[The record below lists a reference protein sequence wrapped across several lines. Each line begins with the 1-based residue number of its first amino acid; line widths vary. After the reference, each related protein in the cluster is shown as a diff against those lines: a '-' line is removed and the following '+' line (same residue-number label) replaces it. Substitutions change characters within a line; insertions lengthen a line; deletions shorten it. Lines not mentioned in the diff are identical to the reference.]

1 MSCYYIIGI
10 RLNHRTANAA
20 KLQEALTAHGCN
32 IKMRVGMHETSD
44 DYCADDGV
52 IMLQACGEKAAVD
65 KMIADFSAVE
75 GVTAKL
81 IDLN

>member
-1 MSCYYIIGI
+1 MSCYYIIGLRI
-10 RLNHRTANAA
+10 SHRTANAP

-32 IKMRVGMHETSD
+32 IRMRVGMHETGGDFCS
-44 DYCADDGV
+44 DDGV
-52 IMLQACGEKAAVD
+52 IMLQACGSQETVD
-65 KMIADFSAVE
+65 KMISDFNALD

>member
-32 IKMRVGMHETSD
+32 IKMRVVCMK
-44 DYCADDGV
+44 
-52 IMLQACGEKAAVD
+52 QATTIAQTTGSSCCRPAVT
-65 KMIADFSAVE
+65 KRLL
-75 GVTAKL
+75 AK
-81 IDLN
+81 